1 MLAKQVWRLLCEP
14 DSLYARVLR
23 AKYYPDSKFL
33 KAKLK
38 SGASFT
44 WQSILAGIQCSNRGC
59 IWRVVDGSQIDIWED
74 PWIPNSAH
82 GKILTPRG
90 KIVYTKVE
98 ELIRPITGIWDEE
111 LVRGIIFT
119 IDANRIL
126 SIPISPHGMEDFGA
140 WRHYK
145 NSLFFQLD
153 HYTEWKHQFGEKE
166 KNLQAP

>member
-1 MLAKQVWRLLCEP
+1 MDP
-14 DSLYARVLR
+14 
-23 AKYYPDSKFL
+23 
-33 KAKLK
+33 KLIYGK
-38 SGASFT
+38 IHGYL
-44 WQSILAGIQCSNRGC
+44 I
-59 IWRVVDGSQIDIWED
+59 
-74 PWIPNSAH
+74 AH

-126 SIPISPHGMEDFGA
+126 SIPISPHGMEDFVA

-145 NSLFFQLD
+145 NSLFSVR
-153 HYTEWKHQFGEKE
+153 
-166 KNLQAP
+166 